1 MQIKYGVLV
10 NDKDVTTK
18 ITPHLVS
25 IQLTDNEKDKSDELT
40 IVVGSKFKRPKYS
53 DKIKIYLGG
62 RFAGLF
68 HVQKTSIRNNKEL
81 TITATGIDFNSQL
94 KERKHERHEQIS
106 LADLAAKVAARH
118 GLQVKSDVN
127 ITRDVE
133 QVNES
138 DLAMLNRLAKE
149 HSCIFNIKNGILYFM
164 QRAVEPPA
172 VSIDID
178 DCIDSDIEHSNTK
191 LYKSC
196 TVIYQNT
203 KLNKVVKVT
212 VGDGSPVLNKHGHF
226 QSDNEAKLFAE
237 NALKRAN
244 QGTAKG
250 SATISGRIIFAGSK
264 LSLDNETYTTTRV
277 EHTLSNDSG
286 WQTTLNFN
294 NQNTPET

>member
-1 MQIKYGVLV
+1 MVAQIRYRILV
-10 NDKDVTTK
+10 NDKDVTAK

-25 IQLTDNEKDKSDELT
+25 IQLTDNEKDESDELT
-40 IVVGSKFKRPKYS
+40 IVVGSKFKRPNYS
-53 DKIKIYLGG
+53 DKIKVYLGG

-68 HVQKTSIRNNKEL
+68 HVQKTRIRNNKEL
-81 TITATGIDFNSQL
+81 TITATGIDFNGEL
-94 KERKHERHEQIS
+94 KERKQERHEQIS

-127 ITRDVE
+127 IARDVE

-149 HSCIFNIKNGILYFM
+149 HSCIFNIKNGTLYLM

-172 VSIDID
+172 VSINID
-178 DCIDSDIEHSNTK
+178 ECIDSDIEHSNTK

-212 VGDGSPVLNKHGHF
+212 VGDGSPVLNKQGHF
-226 QSDNEAKLFAE
+226 KSDDEAKLFAE
-237 NALKRAN
+237 SALKRAN
-244 QGTAKG
+244 QGTAEG

-264 LSLDNETYTTTRV
+264 LSLDGQAYIITRV
-277 EHTLSNDSG
+277 EHTLNSDGG
-286 WQTTLNFN
+286 WQTALKFN
-294 NQNTPET
+294 NQNSV